1 MSAILRLPYKYNN
14 LFRNRQNLSH
24 LSSLV
29 SCLFLIFAPAFA
41 VRSMEFIEQ
50 FIFGEGIAHSIFV
63 LAIVIA
69 IGTLLAKIKI
79 GGISLGATW
88 VLFAGIV
95 ASHFGMKLHAD
106 ALNFVRDFGLTLFVF
121 SIGLQIGPSFFSS
134 LRQGGLRQMWLSIL
148 TMLLGGVVAYL
159 LYLATNTPLQT
170 MVGVM
175 DGAVANTPAMGAT
188 QQAYIDLTG
197 LDDKSIPMGF
207 AVAYPI
213 GVVAVIIAFII
224 LKKVLRIDISKEREV
239 VESHLGGNKFAAKFS
254 IEVTNEQM
262 NGKSVGE
269 IRHIIARQFVISRIS
284 HDGNK
289 AFIADSASKVYCGD
303 KIFVVSSVED
313 KEAILAFLGREIEM
327 LEEEWGEFE
336 GQLVSRRIVVT
347 QPEIN
352 GKRFVDLRLRTK
364 YGINITRVNRAGV
377 DIIPHQGMEL
387 QLGDKVMVVGSE
399 EAINEVSKLL
409 GNSLKKLHE
418 PHIFTLF
425 LGIALGVLVGSIPLI
440 DASQPIKLGLAAGPM
455 LMAIIIGRFGTHWHL
470 ITYTT
475 LSANLMLRE
484 VGLAMFLASVGLAS
498 GNGFVNAVVG
508 GGYIW
513 LLYGLIIA
521 IVPLILVG
529 IYARLRY
536 KSDFFTI
543 MGMLSGS
550 MTNPIALNYANSL
563 AGSDMPAI
571 SYATVYPLAM
581 FLRVVIAQLMVLFLM

>member
-1 MSAILRLPYKYNN
+1 
-14 LFRNRQNLSH
+14 
-24 LSSLV
+24 
-29 SCLFLIFAPAFA
+29 
-41 VRSMEFIEQ
+41 MEFFKE
-50 FIFGEGIAHSIFV
+50 FIFGAGIAHSIFV
-63 LAIVIA
+63 LAMVIA
-69 IGTLLAKIKI
+69 IGTTLAKIKV

-88 VLFAGIV
+88 ILFAGIV
-95 ASHFGMKLHAD
+95 ASHFGMNLHTD
-106 ALNFVRDFGLTLFVF
+106 TLNFVRDFGLTLFVF
-121 SIGLQIGPSFFSS
+121 SIGLQIGPSFFAS
-134 LRQGGLRQMWLSIL
+134 LRQGGLKQMWLSIL
-148 TMLLGGVVAYL
+148 AMLLAAVVAYL
-159 LYLATNTPLQT
+159 LVIPTETPLQT

-175 DGAVANTPAMGAT
+175 DGAVANTPAMGAA
-188 QQAYIDLTG
+188 QQTYLDLTG
-197 LDDKSIPMGF
+197 IDDKSIPMGF
-207 AVAYPI
+207 AVAYPV
-213 GVVAVIIAFII
+213 GVVAVILAFML
-224 LKKVLRIDISKEREV
+224 LKAILRIDISKEKEV
-239 VESHLGGNKFAAKFS
+239 VSKTFGGNKLAAKFS

-269 IRHIIARQFVISRIS
+269 IRQIIARQFVISRIS
-284 HDGNK
+284 HSDNK
-289 AFIADSASKVYCGD
+289 AFIADSSSQVHCGD
-303 KIFVVSSVED
+303 KIFVVSSAED
-313 KEAILAFLGREIEM
+313 KEAILAFLGNEIEM

-347 QPEIN
+347 QPNIN

-399 EAINEVSKLL
+399 EAINEVAKLL

-425 LGIALGVLVGSIPLI
+425 IGIALGVLVGSIPLI
-440 DASQPIKLGLAAGPM
+440 DTPQPIKLGLAAGPM

-484 VGLAMFLASVGLAS
+484 VGLAIFLASVGLAS
-498 GNGFVNAVVG
+498 GNGFVDAVVG

-513 LLYGLIIA
+513 LLYALIIA
-521 IVPLILVG
+521 VVPLILVG
-529 IYARLRY
+529 VYARLRY
-536 KSDFFTI
+536 KMDFFSI
-543 MGMLSGS
+543 MGMLSGT

-581 FLRVVIAQLMVLFLM
+581 FLRVIIAQSMILMLL

>member
-1 MSAILRLPYKYNN
+1 
-14 LFRNRQNLSH
+14 
-24 LSSLV
+24 
-29 SCLFLIFAPAFA
+29 
-41 VRSMEFIEQ
+41 MEFLEQ

-63 LAIVIA
+63 LAMVIA
-69 IGTLLAKIKI
+69 VGTLLAKIKV

-88 VLFAGIV
+88 TLFAGIV
-95 ASHFGMKLHAD
+95 ASHLGMTLHAD
-106 ALNFVRDFGLTLFVF
+106 TLNFVRDFGLTLFVF

-134 LRQGGLRQMWLSIL
+134 LRQGGLKQMWLSIL
-148 TMLLGGVVAYL
+148 TMLFGAVVAYL
-159 LYLATNTPLQT
+159 LFLATDTPLQT

-175 DGAVANTPAMGAT
+175 DGAVANTPAMGAA
-188 QQAYIDLTG
+188 QQAYLDLTG
-197 LDDKSIPMGF
+197 IDDKSIPLSF

-213 GVVAVIIAFII
+213 GVVAVILAFMLLRWILRVDIA
-224 LKKVLRIDISKEREV
+224 KERDIV
-239 VESHLGGNKFAAKFS
+239 TKTMGGNKLAAKFS

-269 IRHIIARQFVISRIS
+269 IRQIIARQFVISRIS

-289 AFIADSASKVYCGD
+289 AFIADVSSKVYCGD
-303 KIFVVSSVED
+303 KIFVVSSAED
-313 KEAILAFLGREIEM
+313 KEAILAFLGSEIEM

-347 QPEIN
+347 QPNIN

-399 EAINEVSKLL
+399 EAINEVAKLL

-425 LGIALGVLVGSIPLI
+425 LGIALGVLVGSIPFI
-440 DASQPIKLGLAAGPM
+440 EAPQPIKLGLAAGPM

-498 GNGFVNAVVG
+498 GNGFVEAVVN

-513 LLYGLIIA
+513 LLYALIIA
-521 IVPLILVG
+521 VVPLLIVG
-529 IYARLRY
+529 VYARLRY
-536 KSDFFTI
+536 KMDLFTI
-543 MGMLSGS
+543 MGMLSGT

-581 FLRVVIAQLMVLFLM
+581 FLRVVIAQAMILMLM

>member
-1 MSAILRLPYKYNN
+1 
-14 LFRNRQNLSH
+14 
-24 LSSLV
+24 
-29 SCLFLIFAPAFA
+29 
-41 VRSMEFIEQ
+41 MEFINQ

-63 LAIVIA
+63 LSIVIA
-69 IGTLLAKIKI
+69 IGTLLGRVKIF
-79 GGISLGATW
+79 GISLGATW
-88 VLFAGIV
+88 ILFVGIV
-95 ASHFGMKLHAD
+95 ASHFGMTLHTD
-106 ALNFVRDFGLTLFVF
+106 TLNFVRDFGLTLFVF

-134 LRQGGLRQMWLSIL
+134 LRQGGLKQMWLSML
-148 TMLLGGVVAYL
+148 TMFLAAVVAYL
-159 LYLATNTPLQT
+159 LFLATDTPLQT

-188 QQAYIDLTG
+188 QQTYFDLTG
-197 LDDKSIPMGF
+197 IDDKSIPLSF
-207 AVAYPI
+207 AVSYPI
-213 GVVAVIIAFII
+213 GTVAVIFVFMA
-224 LKKVLRIDISKEREV
+224 LRPLLRIDIKHERE
-239 VESHLGGNKFAAKFS
+239 EANNRLGGNKFAAKFS
-254 IEVTNEQM
+254 IEVTNRQM
-262 NGKSVGE
+262 DGKSVSA
-269 IRHIIARQFVISRIS
+269 IRQIIARPFVISRIS
-284 HDGNK
+284 HGDNK
-289 AFIADSASKVYCGD
+289 ARIADFSSIVHCGD
-303 KIFVVSSVED
+303 KLFVVCGTED
-313 KEAILAFLGREIEM
+313 KEAILAFLGHEIEM
-327 LEEEWGEFE
+327 LEEEWGKFDGE
-336 GQLVSRRIVVT
+336 LVSRPIVVT
-347 QPEIN
+347 KSNIN

-399 EAINEVSKLL
+399 EAINEVEKLL

-425 LGIALGVLVGSIPLI
+425 LGIALGVLVGSIPFI
-440 DASQPIKLGLAAGPM
+440 EAPQPIKLGLAAGPM

-484 VGLAMFLASVGLAS
+484 VGLAMFLATIGLAS
-498 GNGFVNAVVG
+498 GSGFVKAVLD

-513 LLYGLIIA
+513 LLYALIIA
-521 IVPLILVG
+521 VVPLFIVG

-536 KSDFFTI
+536 KMNFFTI

-550 MTNPIALNYANSL
+550 TTNSIALNYANSL

-581 FLRVVIAQLMVLFLM
+581 FLRVVIAQAMILMFL

>member
-1 MSAILRLPYKYNN
+1 
-14 LFRNRQNLSH
+14 
-24 LSSLV
+24 
-29 SCLFLIFAPAFA
+29 
-41 VRSMEFIEQ
+41 MEFLEQ

-63 LAIVIA
+63 LAMVIA
-69 IGTLLAKIKI
+69 VGTLLAKIKV

-88 VLFAGIV
+88 TLFAGIV
-95 ASHFGMKLHAD
+95 ASHLGMTLHAD
-106 ALNFVRDFGLTLFVF
+106 TLNFVRDFGLTLFVF

-134 LRQGGLRQMWLSIL
+134 LRQGGLKQMWLSIL
-148 TMLLGGVVAYL
+148 TMLFGAVVAYL
-159 LYLATNTPLQT
+159 LFLATDTPLQT

-175 DGAVANTPAMGAT
+175 DGAVANTPAMGAA
-188 QQAYIDLTG
+188 QQAYLDLTG
-197 LDDKSIPMGF
+197 VDDKSIPLSF

-213 GVVAVIIAFII
+213 GVVAVILAFMLLRWI
-224 LKKVLRIDISKEREV
+224 LRVDISKERDIV
-239 VESHLGGNKFAAKFS
+239 TKTMGGNKLAAKFS

-269 IRHIIARQFVISRIS
+269 IRQIIARQFVISRIS

-289 AFIADSASKVYCGD
+289 AFIADVSSKVYCGD
-303 KIFVVSSVED
+303 KVFVVCAAED
-313 KEAILAFLGREIEM
+313 KEAILAFLGSEIEM

-347 QPEIN
+347 QPKIN

-399 EAINEVSKLL
+399 EAINEVAKLL

-425 LGIALGVLVGSIPLI
+425 IGIALGVLVGSIPLI
-440 DASQPIKLGLAAGPM
+440 DAPQPIKLGLAAGPM

-498 GNGFVNAVVG
+498 GNGFVEAVVN

-513 LLYGLIIA
+513 LLYALIIA
-521 IVPLILVG
+521 VVPLLIVG

-536 KSDFFTI
+536 KMDLFTI

-581 FLRVVIAQLMVLFLM
+581 FLRVVIAQAMILMLM

>member
-1 MSAILRLPYKYNN
+1 
-14 LFRNRQNLSH
+14 
-24 LSSLV
+24 
-29 SCLFLIFAPAFA
+29 
-41 VRSMEFIEQ
+41 MEFFKE
-50 FIFGEGIAHSIFV
+50 FIFGDGIPHSIFV
-63 LAIVIA
+63 LAAVIA
-69 IGTLLAKIKI
+69 VGTMLAKIKI
-79 GGISLGATW
+79 RNISLGATW
-88 VLFAGIV
+88 ILFAGIA
-95 ASHFGMKLHAD
+95 ASHFGMSLDKETLD
-106 ALNFVRDFGLTLFVF
+106 FMRDFGLTLFVF

-134 LRQGGLRQMWLSIL
+134 LRQGGVRQMGLAIL
-148 TMLLGGVVAYL
+148 AMLFSALVAYGL
-159 LYLATNTPLQT
+159 ILVTTVEPQT

-188 QQAYIDLTG
+188 QQAFLDITG
-197 LDDKSIPMGF
+197 KDDSSIPMSF

-213 GVVAVIIAFII
+213 GIAAVILAFAI
-224 LKKVLRIDISKEREV
+224 LRSILRIDLDKERKTVAER
-239 VESHLGGNKFAAKFS
+239 LAGNKFAAKFS
-254 IEVTNEQM
+254 IEVSNEQM
-262 NGKSVGE
+262 SGKTVGE
-269 IRHIIARQFVISRIS
+269 IRQIIARQFVISRIS

-289 AFIADSASKVYCGD
+289 AFIADASSKVYCGD
-303 KIFVVSSVED
+303 KIFVVSNAED
-313 KEAILAFLGREIEM
+313 KEAILAFLGSEIEM

-336 GQLVSRRIVVT
+336 GQLVSRRIIVT

-399 EAINEVSKLL
+399 EAINEVAKLL
-409 GNSLKKLHE
+409 GNSLQKLRD

-440 DASQPIKLGLAAGPM
+440 DAPQPIKLGLAAGPM

-484 VGLAMFLASVGLAS
+484 VGLAIFLASVGLSA
-498 GNGFVNAVVG
+498 GDGFVSAVAN

-513 LLYGLIIA
+513 LLYALVIA
-521 IVPLILVG
+521 IIPLILVG
-529 IYARLRY
+529 IYARLRH
-536 KSDFFTI
+536 KMDFFTI

-581 FLRVVIAQLMVLFLM
+581 FLRVVIAQTMIMLLM

>member
-1 MSAILRLPYKYNN
+1 
-14 LFRNRQNLSH
+14 
-24 LSSLV
+24 
-29 SCLFLIFAPAFA
+29 
-41 VRSMEFIEQ
+41 MEFIEQ
-50 FIFGEGIAHSIFV
+50 FIFGSGIAHSIFV
-63 LAIVIA
+63 LATVIA
-69 IGTLLAKIKI
+69 TGTLLAKIKI

-88 VLFAGIV
+88 TLFAGIV
-95 ASHFGMKLHAD
+95 ASHFGMKLDAD
-106 ALNFVRDFGLTLFVF
+106 TLGFVRDFGLTLFVF

-134 LRQGGLRQMWLSIL
+134 LRHGGLRQMWLSVL
-148 TMLLGGVVAYL
+148 TMILGAVVAYL
-159 LYLATNTPLQT
+159 LYWVTNTPLQT

-188 QQAYIDLTG
+188 QQTYLDLTG
-197 LDDKSIPMGF
+197 IDDKSIPLSF

-213 GVVAVIIAFII
+213 GVVAVILAFMLLRKI
-224 LKKVLRIDISKEREV
+224 LRIDLAKEREDA
-239 VESHLGGNKFAAKFS
+239 EKRMGENKMAAKFS
-254 IEVTNEQM
+254 IEVTNQQM

-269 IRHIIARQFVISRIS
+269 IRQIISRQFVISRIS
-284 HDGNK
+284 HAENK
-289 AFIADSASKVYCGD
+289 AFIADVNSKVYTGD
-303 KIFVVSSVED
+303 KIFVVSSAED
-313 KEAILAFLGREIEM
+313 KQAILAFLGTEIEM

-347 QPEIN
+347 QPKIN

-440 DASQPIKLGLAAGPM
+440 DAPQPIKLGLAAGPM

-484 VGLAMFLASVGLAS
+484 VGLAIFLASVGLAS
-498 GNGFVNAVVG
+498 GNGFVDAVVG

-513 LLYGLIIA
+513 LLYSLIIA
-521 IVPLILVG
+521 VVPLVLVG

-536 KSDFFTI
+536 KMDFYTI
-543 MGMLSGS
+543 MGVLSGS
-550 MTNPIALNYANSL
+550 MTNPIALNYANSS

-581 FLRVVIAQLMVLFLM
+581 FLRVIIAQMMIMMFV

>member
-1 MSAILRLPYKYNN
+1 
-14 LFRNRQNLSH
+14 
-24 LSSLV
+24 
-29 SCLFLIFAPAFA
+29 
-41 VRSMEFIEQ
+41 MEFIEQ
-50 FIFGEGIAHSIFV
+50 LVFGEGIAHSIFV
-63 LAIVIA
+63 LAMVIA
-69 IGTLLAKIKI
+69 IGTLLAKVKI

-88 VLFAGIV
+88 ILFVGIL
-95 ASHFGMKLHAD
+95 ASHFNMTLDGEMLK
-106 ALNFVRDFGLTLFVF
+106 FVRDFGLTLFVF

-134 LRQGGLRQMWLSIL
+134 LRHGGLKLMWLSIL
-148 TMLLGGVVAYL
+148 TMLFGGVVAYL
-159 LYLATNTPLQT
+159 LFLVTNTPLQT
-170 MVGVM
+170 MVGTM

-188 QQAYIDLTG
+188 QQSFIDIMG
-197 LDDKSIPMGF
+197 FDDKSIPMSF

-213 GVVAVIIAFII
+213 GVVAVIIAFM
-224 LKKVLRIDISKEREV
+224 LLRKMLRVDVERER
-239 VESHLGGNKFAAKFS
+239 VEAEKRMSGNKFAAKYS
-254 IEVTNEQM
+254 IEVTNRQM
-262 NGKSVGE
+262 DGKTVGE

-284 HDGNK
+284 HDNNE
-289 AFIADSASKVYCGD
+289 AFIADSSSKIYCGD
-303 KIFVVSSVED
+303 KIFVVSNAED
-313 KEAILAFLGREIEM
+313 KEAILAFLGSEIEM
-327 LEEEWGEFE
+327 LEKEWGKFE

-347 QPEIN
+347 QPNIN

-440 DASQPIKLGLAAGPM
+440 DAPQPIKLGLAAGPM
-455 LMAIIIGRFGTHWHL
+455 LMAIVIGRFGTHWHL

-498 GNGFVNAVVG
+498 GEGFIEAVAN

-513 LLYGLIIA
+513 LLFALIIA
-521 IVPLILVG
+521 IIPLLIVG
-529 IYARLRY
+529 VYARFRY
-536 KSDFFTI
+536 KMDFFSI

-550 MTNPIALNYANSL
+550 MTNPIALNYANTL

-581 FLRVVIAQLMVLFLM
+581 FLRVVIAQLMILFLL

>member
-1 MSAILRLPYKYNN
+1 
-14 LFRNRQNLSH
+14 
-24 LSSLV
+24 
-29 SCLFLIFAPAFA
+29 
-41 VRSMEFIEQ
+41 MEFLEQ

-63 LAIVIA
+63 LAVVIA
-69 IGTLLAKIKI
+69 VGTLLAKVKI

-88 VLFAGIV
+88 TLFAGIV
-95 ASHFGMKLHAD
+95 ASHFGMTLHAD
-106 ALNFVRDFGLTLFVF
+106 TLNFVRDFGLTLFVF
-121 SIGLQIGPSFFSS
+121 SIGLQIGPSFFAS
-134 LRQGGLRQMWLSIL
+134 LRQGGLRQMWLSIV
-148 TMLLGGVVAYL
+148 TMLLGAVVAYL
-159 LYLATNTPLQT
+159 LYLATDTPLQT

-175 DGAVANTPAMGAT
+175 DGAVANTPAMGAA
-188 QQAYIDLTG
+188 QQTYLDITG
-197 LDDKSIPMGF
+197 IDDKSIPLSF

-213 GVVAVIIAFII
+213 GVVAVIIAFMI
-224 LKKVLRIDISKEREV
+224 LRKVLRVDIAKEREAV
-239 VESHLGGNKFAAKFS
+239 ARRFGDNKLAAKFS
-254 IEVTNEQM
+254 IEVTNRQID
-262 NGKSVGE
+262 GKSVGE
-269 IRHIIARQFVISRIS
+269 IRQIIARQFVISRIS

-289 AFIADSASKVYCGD
+289 AFIADVSSRVYCGD
-303 KIFVVSSVED
+303 KVFVVCAADD

-347 QPEIN
+347 QPNIN

-399 EAINEVSKLL
+399 SAINEVAKLL

-440 DASQPIKLGLAAGPM
+440 DTPQSVKLGLAAGPM

-498 GNGFVNAVVG
+498 GNGFVDAVVG

-513 LLYGLIIA
+513 LLYALVIAVIPLLI
-521 IVPLILVG
+521 VG
-529 IYARLRY
+529 VYARLRY
-536 KSDFFTI
+536 KMDLFTI
-543 MGMLSGS
+543 MGMLSGG

-581 FLRVVIAQLMVLFLM
+581 FLRVIIAQAMIMLI

>member
-1 MSAILRLPYKYNN
+1 
-14 LFRNRQNLSH
+14 
-24 LSSLV
+24 
-29 SCLFLIFAPAFA
+29 
-41 VRSMEFIEQ
+41 MEFIEQ
-50 FIFGEGIAHSIFV
+50 FVFGEGIAHSIFV

-79 GGISLGATW
+79 MGISLGATW

-95 ASHFGMKLHAD
+95 ASHFGMNLHAD
-106 ALNFVRDFGLTLFVF
+106 TLNFVRDFGLTLFVF

-134 LRQGGLRQMWLSIL
+134 LRHGGLKQMWLSIL

-159 LYLATNTPLQT
+159 LFLVTDTPLQT

-175 DGAVANTPAMGAT
+175 DGAVANTPAMGAA
-188 QQAYIDLTG
+188 QQTYLDITG
-197 LDDKSIPMGF
+197 IDDKSIPLSF

-213 GVVAVIIAFII
+213 GVAAVILAFMI
-224 LKKVLRIDISKEREV
+224 LRALLRIDITKERTEA
-239 VESHLGGNKFAAKFS
+239 EKRLGGNKFAAKFS

-262 NGKSVGE
+262 NGLTVGA
-269 IRHIIARQFVISRIS
+269 IRQIIARQFVISRIS

-289 AFIADSASKVYCGD
+289 AFIADVSSKVHCGD
-303 KIFVVSSVED
+303 KIFVVSSAED
-313 KEAILAFLGREIEM
+313 KEAILAILGREIEM

-418 PHIFTLF
+418 PHIFTIF
-425 LGIALGVLVGSIPLI
+425 LGIALGVLIGSIPLI
-440 DASQPIKLGLAAGPM
+440 DAPQPIKLGLAAGPM

-498 GNGFVNAVVG
+498 GNGFVSAVAN

-513 LLYGLIIA
+513 LLYALIIA

-529 IYARLRY
+529 VYARLRY

-571 SYATVYPLAM
+571 TYATVYPLAM
-581 FLRVVIAQLMVLFLM
+581 FLRVIIAQLMILFLV

>member
-1 MSAILRLPYKYNN
+1 
-14 LFRNRQNLSH
+14 
-24 LSSLV
+24 
-29 SCLFLIFAPAFA
+29 
-41 VRSMEFIEQ
+41 MEFIEELV
-50 FIFGEGIAHSIFV
+50 FGEGIAHSIFV
-63 LAIVIA
+63 MAAVIA
-69 IGTLLAKIKI
+69 VGTLLAKVKI

-88 VLFAGIV
+88 ILFVGIL
-95 ASHFGMKLHAD
+95 ASHFGMSLDAD
-106 ALNFVRDFGLTLFVF
+106 MLSFVRDFGLTLFVF

-134 LRQGGLRQMWLSIL
+134 LRHGGLKLMWLSIL
-148 TMLLGGVVAYL
+148 TMLFGGAVAYL
-159 LYLATNTPLQT
+159 LFLSTNTPLQT
-170 MVGVM
+170 MVGTM

-188 QQAYIDLTG
+188 QQTFLDLTG
-197 LDDKSIPMGF
+197 IDDKSIPMSF

-213 GVVAVIIAFII
+213 GVVAVIIAFM
-224 LKKVLRIDISKEREV
+224 LLRKMLRVDVAKERAEA
-239 VESHLGGNKFAAKFS
+239 EKRMGGNKFAAKYS
-254 IEVTNEQM
+254 IEVSNRQM
-262 NGKSVGE
+262 DGKTVGE

-284 HDGNK
+284 HRNNE
-289 AFIADSASKVYCGD
+289 AFIADSSSKIYCGD
-303 KIFVVSSVED
+303 KIFVVSNAED
-313 KEAILAFLGREIEM
+313 KDAILAFLGDEIEM
-327 LEEEWGEFE
+327 LEKEWGKFE

-347 QPEIN
+347 QPNIN

-399 EAINEVSKLL
+399 EAINEVSTLL

-440 DASQPIKLGLAAGPM
+440 DAPQPIKLGLAAGPM

-498 GNGFVNAVVG
+498 GKGFISAVVG

-513 LLYGLIIA
+513 LLYALIIA
-521 IVPLILVG
+521 IVPLLIVG
-529 IYARLRY
+529 VYARFRY
-536 KSDFFTI
+536 KMDFFSI

-581 FLRVVIAQLMVLFLM
+581 FLRVVIAQLMILFLL

>member
-1 MSAILRLPYKYNN
+1 MG
-14 LFRNRQNLSH
+14 
-24 LSSLV
+24 
-29 SCLFLIFAPAFA
+29 FL
-41 VRSMEFIEQ
+41 EQ

-63 LAIVIA
+63 LAMVIA
-69 IGTLLAKIKI
+69 VGTLLAKIKV

-88 VLFAGIV
+88 TLFAGIV
-95 ASHFGMKLHAD
+95 ASHLGMTLHAD
-106 ALNFVRDFGLTLFVF
+106 TLNFVRDFGLTLFVF

-134 LRQGGLRQMWLSIL
+134 LRQGGLKQMWLSIL
-148 TMLLGGVVAYL
+148 AMLFAAVVAYL
-159 LYLATNTPLQT
+159 LFLATDTPLQT

-175 DGAVANTPAMGAT
+175 DGAVANTPAMGAA
-188 QQAYIDLTG
+188 QQAYLDLTG
-197 LDDKSIPMGF
+197 IDDKSIPLSF

-213 GVVAVIIAFII
+213 GVVAVILAFMLLRWILRVDIA
-224 LKKVLRIDISKEREV
+224 KERDIV
-239 VESHLGGNKFAAKFS
+239 AKSMSGNKFAAKFS
-254 IEVTNEQM
+254 IEVTNSQM
-262 NGKSVGE
+262 DGKSVGE
-269 IRHIIARQFVISRIS
+269 IRQIIARQFVISRIS

-289 AFIADSASKVYCGD
+289 AFIADSSSRVYCGD
-303 KIFVVSSVED
+303 KVFVVCAAED
-313 KEAILAFLGREIEM
+313 KEAILAFLGKEIEM

-347 QPEIN
+347 QPKIN

-364 YGINITRVNRAGV
+364 YGINIPRVNRAGV

-399 EAINEVSKLL
+399 EAINEVAKLL

-425 LGIALGVLVGSIPLI
+425 IGIALGVLVGSIPLI
-440 DASQPIKLGLAAGPM
+440 DAPQPIKLGLAAGPM

-498 GNGFVNAVVG
+498 GNGFVEAVVN

-513 LLYGLIIA
+513 LLYALIIA
-521 IVPLILVG
+521 VVPLLIVG

-536 KSDFFTI
+536 KMDLFTI

-581 FLRVVIAQLMVLFLM
+581 FLRVVIAQAMILMLM

>member
-1 MSAILRLPYKYNN
+1 
-14 LFRNRQNLSH
+14 
-24 LSSLV
+24 
-29 SCLFLIFAPAFA
+29 
-41 VRSMEFIEQ
+41 MEFFKE

-63 LAIVIA
+63 LAMVIA
-69 IGTLLAKIKI
+69 VGTTLAKIKVS
-79 GGISLGATW
+79 GISLGATW
-88 VLFAGIV
+88 ILFAGIV
-95 ASHFGMKLHAD
+95 ASHFGMNLHAET
-106 ALNFVRDFGLTLFVF
+106 LNFVRDFGLTLFVF

-134 LRQGGLRQMWLSIL
+134 LRQGGLRQMGLSICA
-148 TMLLGGVVAYL
+148 MLLAAVVAYL
-159 LYLATNTPLQT
+159 LFLATETPLQT

-188 QQAYIDLTG
+188 QQTFLDLTG
-197 LDDKSIPMGF
+197 VDDKSIPLSF

-213 GVVAVIIAFII
+213 GVVAVILAFML
-224 LKKVLRIDISKEREV
+224 LKKILHIDLAKEREIV
-239 VESHLGGNKFAAKFS
+239 SQRLGGNKFAAKFS
-254 IEVTNEQM
+254 IEVTNRQM
-262 NGKSVGE
+262 DGKTVGE
-269 IRHIIARQFVISRIS
+269 IRQIISRQFVISRIS
-284 HDGNK
+284 HGDHK
-289 AFIADSASKVYCGD
+289 AFIADATSEVHCGD
-303 KIFVVSSVED
+303 KIFVVSSTED

-336 GQLVSRRIVVT
+336 GQLVSRRIIVT
-347 QPEIN
+347 QPKIN

-377 DIIPHQGMEL
+377 DLIPHQGMEL

-399 EAINEVSKLL
+399 EAINEVAKLL
-409 GNSLKKLHE
+409 GNSLQKLRD

-425 LGIALGVLVGSIPLI
+425 FGIALGVLVGSIPLI
-440 DASQPIKLGLAAGPM
+440 DAPQPIKLGLAAGPM

-484 VGLAMFLASVGLAS
+484 VGLAIFLASVGLAS
-498 GNGFVNAVVG
+498 GNGFVDAVVG

-513 LLYGLIIA
+513 LVYALIIA
-521 IVPLILVG
+521 VVPLVMVG
-529 IYARLRY
+529 IYARLRN
-536 KSDFFTI
+536 KMDFFTI

-550 MTNPIALNYANSL
+550 MTNPIALNYANTL

-581 FLRVVIAQLMVLFLM
+581 FLRVIIAQGMILMFL

>member
-1 MSAILRLPYKYNN
+1 
-14 LFRNRQNLSH
+14 
-24 LSSLV
+24 
-29 SCLFLIFAPAFA
+29 
-41 VRSMEFIEQ
+41 MEFIEQ
-50 FIFGEGIAHSIFV
+50 FIFGSGIAHSIFV
-63 LAIVIA
+63 LATVIA
-69 IGTLLAKIKI
+69 TGTLLAKIKI

-88 VLFAGIV
+88 TLFAGIV
-95 ASHFGMKLHAD
+95 ASHFGMKLDAD
-106 ALNFVRDFGLTLFVF
+106 TLGFVRDFGLTLFVF

-134 LRQGGLRQMWLSIL
+134 LRHGGLRQMWLSVL
-148 TMLLGGVVAYL
+148 TMILGAVVAYL
-159 LYLATNTPLQT
+159 LYWVTNTPLQT

-188 QQAYIDLTG
+188 QQTYLDLTG
-197 LDDKSIPMGF
+197 IDDKSIPLSF

-213 GVVAVIIAFII
+213 GVVAVILAFMLLRKI
-224 LKKVLRIDISKEREV
+224 LRIDLAKEREDA
-239 VESHLGGNKFAAKFS
+239 EKRMGENKMAAKFS
-254 IEVTNEQM
+254 IEVTNQQM

-269 IRHIIARQFVISRIS
+269 IRQIISRQFVISRIS
-284 HDGNK
+284 HAENK
-289 AFIADSASKVYCGD
+289 AFIADVNSKVYTGD
-303 KIFVVSSVED
+303 KIFVVSNAED
-313 KEAILAFLGREIEM
+313 KQAILAFLGTEIEM

-347 QPEIN
+347 QPKIN

-440 DASQPIKLGLAAGPM
+440 DAPQPIKLGLAAGPM

-484 VGLAMFLASVGLAS
+484 VGLAIFLASVGLAS
-498 GNGFVNAVVG
+498 GNGFVDAVVG

-513 LLYGLIIA
+513 LLYSLIIA
-521 IVPLILVG
+521 VVPLVLVG

-536 KSDFFTI
+536 KMDFYTI
-543 MGMLSGS
+543 MGVLAGS
-550 MTNPIALNYANSL
+550 MTNPIALNYANSS

-581 FLRVVIAQLMVLFLM
+581 FLRVIIAQMMIMMFV

>member
-1 MSAILRLPYKYNN
+1 
-14 LFRNRQNLSH
+14 
-24 LSSLV
+24 
-29 SCLFLIFAPAFA
+29 
-41 VRSMEFIEQ
+41 MEFFKE

-63 LAIVIA
+63 LAMVIA
-69 IGTLLAKIKI
+69 IGTTLAKIKV

-88 VLFAGIV
+88 ILFAGIV
-95 ASHFGMKLHAD
+95 ASHFGMTLHAD
-106 ALNFVRDFGLTLFVF
+106 TLNFVRDFGLTLFVF
-121 SIGLQIGPSFFSS
+121 SIGLQIGPSFFAS
-134 LRQGGLRQMWLSIL
+134 LRQGGLKQMWLSIL
-148 TMLLGGVVAYL
+148 AMLLAAVVAYL
-159 LYLATNTPLQT
+159 LVIPTETPLQT

-175 DGAVANTPAMGAT
+175 DGAVANTPAMGAA
-188 QQAYIDLTG
+188 QQAYLDLTG
-197 LDDKSIPMGF
+197 IDDKSIPMGF
-207 AVAYPI
+207 AVAYPV
-213 GVVAVIIAFII
+213 GVVAVILAFML
-224 LKKVLRIDISKEREV
+224 LKVILRIDLSKEKEV
-239 VESHLGGNKFAAKFS
+239 VASKFGGNKLAAKFS
-254 IEVTNEQM
+254 IEVTNRQM
-262 NGKSVGE
+262 DGKSVGE
-269 IRHIIARQFVISRIS
+269 IRQIIARQFVISRIS
-284 HDGNK
+284 HGDNK
-289 AFIADSASKVYCGD
+289 AFIADSSSQVHCGD
-303 KIFVVSSVED
+303 KIFVVSSAED
-313 KEAILAFLGREIEM
+313 KEAILAFLGNEIEM

-347 QPEIN
+347 QPNIN

-399 EAINEVSKLL
+399 EAINEVAKLL

-425 LGIALGVLVGSIPLI
+425 IGIALGVLVGSIPLI
-440 DASQPIKLGLAAGPM
+440 DAPQPIKLGLAAGPM

-498 GNGFVNAVVG
+498 GNGFVDAVVG

-513 LLYGLIIA
+513 LLYALIIA
-521 IVPLILVG
+521 VVPLILVG
-529 IYARLRY
+529 VYARLRY
-536 KSDFFTI
+536 KMDFFSI
-543 MGMLSGS
+543 MGMLSGT

-581 FLRVVIAQLMVLFLM
+581 FLRVIIAQSMILMLL

>member
-1 MSAILRLPYKYNN
+1 
-14 LFRNRQNLSH
+14 
-24 LSSLV
+24 
-29 SCLFLIFAPAFA
+29 
-41 VRSMEFIEQ
+41 MEFFRE
-50 FIFGEGIAHSIFV
+50 FIFGAGIAHSIFV
-63 LAIVIA
+63 LAMVIA
-69 IGTLLAKIKI
+69 IGTTLAKIKV

-88 VLFAGIV
+88 ILFAGIV
-95 ASHFGMKLHAD
+95 ASHFGMTLHAD
-106 ALNFVRDFGLTLFVF
+106 TLNFVRDFGLTLFVF
-121 SIGLQIGPSFFSS
+121 SIGLQIGPSFFAS
-134 LRQGGLRQMWLSIL
+134 LRQGGLKQMWLSIL
-148 TMLLGGVVAYL
+148 AMLLAAVVAYL
-159 LYLATNTPLQT
+159 LVIPTETPLQT

-175 DGAVANTPAMGAT
+175 DGAVANTPAMGAA
-188 QQAYIDLTG
+188 QQTYLDLTG
-197 LDDKSIPMGF
+197 IDDKSIPMGF
-207 AVAYPI
+207 AVAYPV
-213 GVVAVIIAFII
+213 GVVAVILAFML
-224 LKKVLRIDISKEREV
+224 LKAILRIDLSKEKEV
-239 VESHLGGNKFAAKFS
+239 VASKFGGNKLAAKFS
-254 IEVTNEQM
+254 IEVTNRQM
-262 NGKSVGE
+262 DGKSVGE
-269 IRHIIARQFVISRIS
+269 IRQIIARQFVISRIS
-284 HDGNK
+284 HGDNK
-289 AFIADSASKVYCGD
+289 AFIADSSSQVHCGD
-303 KIFVVSSVED
+303 KIFVVSSAED
-313 KEAILAFLGREIEM
+313 KEAILAFLGNEIEM

-347 QPEIN
+347 QPNIN

-399 EAINEVSKLL
+399 EAINEVAKLL

-425 LGIALGVLVGSIPLI
+425 IGIALGVLVGSIPLI
-440 DASQPIKLGLAAGPM
+440 DAPQPIKLGLAAGPM

-498 GNGFVNAVVG
+498 GNGFVDAVVG

-513 LLYGLIIA
+513 LLYALIIA
-521 IVPLILVG
+521 IIPLLIVG
-529 IYARLRY
+529 VYARLRY
-536 KSDFFTI
+536 KMDFFSI
-543 MGMLSGS
+543 MGMLSGT

-581 FLRVVIAQLMVLFLM
+581 FLRVIIAQTMILMLL

>member
-1 MSAILRLPYKYNN
+1 
-14 LFRNRQNLSH
+14 
-24 LSSLV
+24 
-29 SCLFLIFAPAFA
+29 
-41 VRSMEFIEQ
+41 MEFFRE
-50 FIFGEGIAHSIFV
+50 FIFGAGIAHSIFV
-63 LAIVIA
+63 LAMVIA
-69 IGTLLAKIKI
+69 VGTTLAKIKV

-88 VLFAGIV
+88 ILFAGIV
-95 ASHFGMKLHAD
+95 ASHFGMTLHAD
-106 ALNFVRDFGLTLFVF
+106 TLNFVRDFGLTLFVF
-121 SIGLQIGPSFFSS
+121 SIGLQIGPSFFAS
-134 LRQGGLRQMWLSIL
+134 LRQGGLKQMWLSIL
-148 TMLLGGVVAYL
+148 AMLLAAVVAYL
-159 LYLATNTPLQT
+159 LVIPTETPLQT

-175 DGAVANTPAMGAT
+175 DGAVANTPAMGAA
-188 QQAYIDLTG
+188 QQTYLDLTG
-197 LDDKSIPMGF
+197 IDDKSIPMGF
-207 AVAYPI
+207 AVAYPV
-213 GVVAVIIAFII
+213 GVVAVILAFML
-224 LKKVLRIDISKEREV
+224 LKAILRIDLSKEKEV
-239 VESHLGGNKFAAKFS
+239 VSKTFGGNKLAAKFS
-254 IEVTNEQM
+254 IEVTNKQT

-269 IRHIIARQFVISRIS
+269 IRQIIARQFVISRIS
-284 HDGNK
+284 HSDNK
-289 AFIADSASKVYCGD
+289 AFIADSSSQVHCGD
-303 KIFVVSSVED
+303 KIFVVSSAED
-313 KEAILAFLGREIEM
+313 KEAILAFLGNEIEM

-347 QPEIN
+347 QPNIN

-399 EAINEVSKLL
+399 EAINEVAKLL

-425 LGIALGVLVGSIPLI
+425 IGIALGVLVGSIPLI
-440 DASQPIKLGLAAGPM
+440 DAPQPIKLGLAAGPM

-498 GNGFVNAVVG
+498 GNGFVDAVVG

-513 LLYGLIIA
+513 LLYALIITV
-521 IVPLILVG
+521 VPLILVG

-536 KSDFFTI
+536 KMDFFSI
-543 MGMLSGS
+543 MGMLSGT

-581 FLRVVIAQLMVLFLM
+581 FLRVIIAQSMILMLL

>member
-1 MSAILRLPYKYNN
+1 
-14 LFRNRQNLSH
+14 
-24 LSSLV
+24 
-29 SCLFLIFAPAFA
+29 
-41 VRSMEFIEQ
+41 MEFLEQ
-50 FIFGEGIAHSIFV
+50 FIFGAGIAHSIFV
-63 LAIVIA
+63 LAMVIA
-69 IGTLLAKIKI
+69 VGTLLAKIKV

-88 VLFAGIV
+88 TLFAGIV
-95 ASHFGMKLHAD
+95 ASHLGMTLHAD
-106 ALNFVRDFGLTLFVF
+106 TLNFVRDFGLTLFVF

-134 LRQGGLRQMWLSIL
+134 LRQGGLKQMWLSIL
-148 TMLLGGVVAYL
+148 TMLFGAVVAYL
-159 LYLATNTPLQT
+159 LFLATDTPLQT

-175 DGAVANTPAMGAT
+175 DGAVANTPAMGAA
-188 QQAYIDLTG
+188 QQAYLDLTG
-197 LDDKSIPMGF
+197 IDDKSIPLSF

-213 GVVAVIIAFII
+213 GVVAVILAFMLLRWI
-224 LKKVLRIDISKEREV
+224 LRVDISKERDIV
-239 VESHLGGNKFAAKFS
+239 TKTMGGNKLAAKFS

-269 IRHIIARQFVISRIS
+269 IRQIIARQFVISRIS

-289 AFIADSASKVYCGD
+289 AFIADVSSKVYCGD
-303 KIFVVSSVED
+303 KVFVVCAAED
-313 KEAILAFLGREIEM
+313 KEAILAFLGSEIEM

-347 QPEIN
+347 QPKIN

-399 EAINEVSKLL
+399 EAINEVAKLL

-425 LGIALGVLVGSIPLI
+425 LGIALGVLVGSIPFI
-440 DASQPIKLGLAAGPM
+440 EAPQPIKLGLAAGPM

-498 GNGFVNAVVG
+498 GNGFVEAVVN

-513 LLYGLIIA
+513 LLYALIIA
-521 IVPLILVG
+521 VVPLLIVG
-529 IYARLRY
+529 VYARLRY
-536 KSDFFTI
+536 KMDLFTI

-581 FLRVVIAQLMVLFLM
+581 FLRVVIAQAMILMLM

>member
-1 MSAILRLPYKYNN
+1 
-14 LFRNRQNLSH
+14 
-24 LSSLV
+24 
-29 SCLFLIFAPAFA
+29 
-41 VRSMEFIEQ
+41 MEFFKE

-63 LAIVIA
+63 LAVVIA
-69 IGTLLAKIKI
+69 IGTLLAKIKV

-88 VLFAGIV
+88 ILFAGIV
-95 ASHFGMKLHAD
+95 ASHFGMTLHAD
-106 ALNFVRDFGLTLFVF
+106 TLNIVRDFGLTLFVF
-121 SIGLQIGPSFFSS
+121 SIGLQIGPSFFAS
-134 LRQGGLRQMWLSIL
+134 LRQGGLKQMWLSIL
-148 TMLLGGVVAYL
+148 AMLLAAVVAYL
-159 LYLATNTPLQT
+159 LVFPTETPLQT

-175 DGAVANTPAMGAT
+175 DGAVANTPAMGAA
-188 QQAYIDLTG
+188 QQTYLDLTG
-197 LDDKSIPMGF
+197 IDDKSIPMGF
-207 AVAYPI
+207 AVAYPV
-213 GVVAVIIAFII
+213 GVVAVILAFML
-224 LKKVLRIDISKEREV
+224 LKAILRIDLSKEREEV
-239 VESHLGGNKFAAKFS
+239 AKTFGGNKLAAKFS

-269 IRHIIARQFVISRIS
+269 IRQIIARQFVISRIS
-284 HDGNK
+284 HSDNK
-289 AFIADSASKVYCGD
+289 AFIADSSSQVHCGD
-303 KIFVVSSVED
+303 KIFVVCSAED
-313 KEAILAFLGREIEM
+313 KEAILAFLGNEIEM

-347 QPEIN
+347 QPNIN

-399 EAINEVSKLL
+399 EAINEVAKLL

-425 LGIALGVLVGSIPLI
+425 IGIALGVLVGSIPLI
-440 DASQPIKLGLAAGPM
+440 DAPQPIKLGLAAGPM

-498 GNGFVNAVVG
+498 GNGFVDAVVG

-513 LLYGLIIA
+513 LLYALIIA
-521 IVPLILVG
+521 VVPLILVG

-536 KSDFFTI
+536 KMDFFSI
-543 MGMLSGS
+543 MGMLSGT

-581 FLRVVIAQLMVLFLM
+581 FLRVIIAQSMILMLL

>member
-1 MSAILRLPYKYNN
+1 
-14 LFRNRQNLSH
+14 
-24 LSSLV
+24 
-29 SCLFLIFAPAFA
+29 
-41 VRSMEFIEQ
+41 MEFIEQ
-50 FIFGEGIAHSIFV
+50 FIFGSGIAHSIFV
-63 LAIVIA
+63 LATVIA
-69 IGTLLAKIKI
+69 TGTLLAKIKI

-88 VLFAGIV
+88 TLFAGIV
-95 ASHFGMKLHAD
+95 ASHFGMKLD
-106 ALNFVRDFGLTLFVF
+106 TDTLGFVRDFGLTLFVF

-134 LRQGGLRQMWLSIL
+134 LRHGGLRQMWLSVL
-148 TMLLGGVVAYL
+148 TMILGAVVAYL
-159 LYLATNTPLQT
+159 LYWATNTPLQT

-188 QQAYIDLTG
+188 QQTYLDLTG
-197 LDDKSIPMGF
+197 IDDKSIPLSF

-213 GVVAVIIAFII
+213 GVVAVILAFMLLRKI
-224 LKKVLRIDISKEREV
+224 LRIDLTKEREDA
-239 VESHLGGNKFAAKFS
+239 EKRMGENKMAAKFS
-254 IEVTNEQM
+254 IEVTNQQM

-269 IRHIIARQFVISRIS
+269 IRQIISRQFVISRIS
-284 HDGNK
+284 HAENK
-289 AFIADSASKVYCGD
+289 AFIADVNSKVYTGD
-303 KIFVVSSVED
+303 KIFVVSSAED
-313 KEAILAFLGREIEM
+313 KQAILAFLGTEIEM

-347 QPEIN
+347 QPKIN

-440 DASQPIKLGLAAGPM
+440 DAPQPIKLGLAAGPM

-484 VGLAMFLASVGLAS
+484 VGLAIFLASVGLAS
-498 GNGFVNAVVG
+498 GNGFVDAVVG

-513 LLYGLIIA
+513 LLYSLIIA
-521 IVPLILVG
+521 VVPLVLVG

-536 KSDFFTI
+536 KMDFYTI
-543 MGMLSGS
+543 MGVLAGS
-550 MTNPIALNYANSL
+550 MTNPIALNYANSS

-581 FLRVVIAQLMVLFLM
+581 FLRVIIAQMMIMMFV

>member
-1 MSAILRLPYKYNN
+1 
-14 LFRNRQNLSH
+14 
-24 LSSLV
+24 
-29 SCLFLIFAPAFA
+29 
-41 VRSMEFIEQ
+41 MEFIEQ
-50 FIFGEGIAHSIFV
+50 FVFGEGIAHSIFV

-69 IGTLLAKIKI
+69 VGTLLAKVKI

-88 VLFAGIV
+88 ILFAGIV
-95 ASHFGMKLHAD
+95 ASHFGMNLHTD

-148 TMLLGGVVAYL
+148 TMVLGGVVAYG
-159 LYLATNTPLQT
+159 LYALTKNSILPDTPLQT

-188 QQAYIDLTG
+188 QQTYIDLTG
-197 LDDKSIPMGF
+197 IDDKSIPMGF

-213 GVVAVIIAFII
+213 GVVAVIIAFMI
-224 LKKVLRIDISKEREV
+224 LRKVLRIDIATERSI
-239 VESHLGGNKFAAKFS
+239 VENKMSGNKFAAKFS
-254 IEVTNEQM
+254 IEVRNKQM
-262 NGKSVGE
+262 DGKSVGE
-269 IRHIIARQFVISRIS
+269 IRQIISRQFVISRIS

-289 AFIADSASKVYCGD
+289 AFIADVASKVYCGD

-313 KEAILAFLGREIEM
+313 KEAILAFLGTEIEM

-336 GQLVSRRIVVT
+336 GQLVSRRIIVT
-347 QPEIN
+347 QPNIN

-377 DIIPHQGMEL
+377 DLIPHQGMEL
-387 QLGDKVMVVGSE
+387 QLGEKVMVVGSE
-399 EAINEVSKLL
+399 EAINEVAKLL
-409 GNSLKKLHE
+409 GNSLKKLRD

-425 LGIALGVLVGSIPLI
+425 LGIALGVLVGSIPII
-440 DASQPIKLGLAAGPM
+440 DAPQPIKLGLAAGPM

-498 GNGFVNAVVG
+498 GNGFVSAVVN

-513 LLYGLIIA
+513 LVYALIIA

-529 IYARLRY
+529 VYARLRY

-581 FLRVVIAQLMVLFLM
+581 FLRVVIAQLMILFLM

>member
-1 MSAILRLPYKYNN
+1 
-14 LFRNRQNLSH
+14 
-24 LSSLV
+24 
-29 SCLFLIFAPAFA
+29 
-41 VRSMEFIEQ
+41 MEFIEQ
-50 FIFGEGIAHSIFV
+50 FVFGEGIAHSIFV
-63 LAIVIA
+63 LAVVIA
-69 IGTLLAKIKI
+69 IGTLLAKVKI

-88 VLFAGIV
+88 ILFVGIV
-95 ASHFGMKLHAD
+95 ASHFGMSLHTD
-106 ALNFVRDFGLTLFVF
+106 TLNFVRDFGLTLFVF

-134 LRQGGLRQMWLSIL
+134 LRHGGLKLMWLSIL
-148 TMLLGGVVAYL
+148 TMLFGGVVAYL
-159 LYLATNTPLQT
+159 LFLATDTPLQT
-170 MVGVM
+170 MVGTM

-188 QQAYIDLTG
+188 QQTYLDLTG
-197 LDDKSIPMGF
+197 VDDKSIPMSF

-213 GVVAVIIAFII
+213 GVVAVIIAFM
-224 LKKVLRIDISKEREV
+224 LLRKMLRIDVAKERAEA
-239 VESHLGGNKFAAKFS
+239 EKRMGGNKFAAKFS

-269 IRHIIARQFVISRIS
+269 IRQIISRQFVISRIS
-284 HDGNK
+284 HDNNE
-289 AFIADSASKVYCGD
+289 AFIADSSSKIYCGD

-313 KEAILAFLGREIEM
+313 KEAILAFLGSEIEM
-327 LEEEWGEFE
+327 LEKEWGEFE

-347 QPEIN
+347 QPNIN

-498 GNGFVNAVVG
+498 GNGFVSAVIG

-513 LLYGLIIA
+513 LLYALIIA
-521 IVPLILVG
+521 ILPLLIVG
-529 IYARLRY
+529 IYARFRY
-536 KSDFFTI
+536 KMDFFSI

-550 MTNPIALNYANSL
+550 MTNPIALNYANLL

-581 FLRVVIAQLMVLFLM
+581 FLRVIIAQLMILFLV